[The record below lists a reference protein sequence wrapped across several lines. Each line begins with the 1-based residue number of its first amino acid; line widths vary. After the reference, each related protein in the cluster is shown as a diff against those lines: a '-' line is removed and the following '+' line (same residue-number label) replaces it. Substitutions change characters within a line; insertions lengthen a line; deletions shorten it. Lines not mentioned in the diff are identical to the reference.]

1 MNSGVETMAA
11 KGRAADFL
19 MNPESLEQIKKGAQE
34 RSGRAEKSNEHQGVV
49 SGIEK
54 TFADRKD
61 DTAKHINPYDIEPS
75 FCQDRF
81 DLDDESQEDFEK
93 FKQSI
98 RDHGGNYQPAIVR
111 PHPQKPDKY
120 QICFG
125 HRRHRAIKELAAK
138 TADGRTWLLLAF
150 VRDVSDKELLRL
162 QTSENAERRD
172 LSYIEKAVWAK
183 TLIDENHFQQKE
195 LCGPLSISES
205 SLSHMLGVVRRIPED
220 IIRTIGQAH
229 AVGEPRWKAL
239 SKLVAEDVV
248 ADLLR
253 SKMATSEFLEL
264 SGKERME
271 RALEIARSVVE
282 AQSQPKP
289 KAKKTKPKAVPSL
302 PPEKLLHNG
311 RQICLV
317 RSSKAGV
324 QLTIPSENG
333 SFGEWLKSQM
343 PNLYEE
349 FEASEAESGADVDK
363 SMDLSTSD

>member
-1 MNSGVETMAA
+1 MAA
-11 KGRAADFL
+11 KGRATEFL
-19 MNPESLEQIKKGAQE
+19 NPKSVEQMVESATKGRE
-34 RSGRAEKSNEHQGVV
+34 RIEKSGRNQGVV
-49 SGIEK
+49 TSVEQ
-54 TFADRKD
+54 TFIAQKN
-61 DTAKHINPYDIEPS
+61 DTAKHISPHDIEPS
-75 FCQDRF
+75 FQQDRF
-81 DLDDESQEDFEK
+81 DPDEDAQADFDK

-98 RDHGGNYQPAIVR
+98 RDYGINYQPAIVR
-111 PHPQKPDKY
+111 PHPEKNDKY

-125 HRRHRAIKELAAK
+125 HRRHRAIKELAAQG
-138 TADGRTWLLLAF
+138 ADGKTWLLLAF

-195 LCGPLSISES
+195 LCGPLSMSES
-205 SLSHMLGVVRRIPED
+205 ALSHMLGVVRRIPED

-229 AVGEPRWKAL
+229 TVGEPRWKAL
-239 SKLVAEDVV
+239 SKLIAEDVV

-253 SKMATSEFLEL
+253 SKMATPEFLEL
-264 SGKERME
+264 SGKERMD

-282 AQSQPKP
+282 AQSQPKT
-289 KAKKTKPKAVPSL
+289 KTKKSKPKTAPSL

-343 PNLYEE
+343 SNLYEE
-349 FEASEAESGADVDK
+349 FAANEAENGADVDK